1 MREMATSV
9 AARVG
14 SAGALTLQCS
24 VSKQT
29 VLSTPSSFVPRFSR
43 ERVQIAAPA
52 VRRVVTFV
60 AEAREESRRSTEANV
75 GERLKSLVDRKL
87 NPMAIA
93 AVNML
98 VACPA
103 LAEEKGKIFDFNLTL
118 PIIAVEFLLLMV
130 ALDNIWFK
138 PVSKVMDDRDAL
150 IRNKLMSVRD
160 NSSELEAL
168 EKEAQSIIRAARVEI
183 TQQQNEH
190 KKKLAEKLDAEL
202 QENRAK
208 VEAELAAAL
217 ADLEKQKEE
226 TLAGLESQVQALS
239 EEIIKKV
246 LPIPLP
252 AKR

>member
-1 MREMATSV
+1 V
-9 AARVG
+9 
-14 SAGALTLQCS
+14 
-24 VSKQT
+24 QT
-29 VLSTPSSFVPRFSR
+29 
-43 ERVQIAAPA
+43 AAPA
-52 VRRVVTFV
+52 VRRVATFV
-60 AEAREESRRSTEANV
+60 AEAREESRRSTDANV
-75 GERLKSLVDRKL
+75 GEALKSLVERKL
-87 NPMAIA
+87 NPLAIA
-93 AVNML
+93 AMNMM
-98 VACPA
+98 VAFPA
-103 LAEEKGKIFDFNLTL
+103 LANEEKGKIFDFNLTL
-118 PIIAVEFLLLMV
+118 PIIAVQFLLLMV

-138 PVSKVMDDRDAL
+138 PVSKVMDDRDAM

-160 NSSELEAL
+160 NSSELNAL
-168 EKEAQSIIRAARVEI
+168 EKEAQQIIRQARIEI
-183 TQQQNEH
+183 TEQQNEH

-239 EEIIKKV
+239 EEIVKKV